1 MSNIPN
7 HSFIPIKHFQYKSF
21 KLVKNEQE
29 TLRQM
34 YEMEE
39 ELEGTDLRNL
49 RAFNKTYLIITKNVL
64 NKLDTGYFKKDV
76 AMRSVDT
83 AFGNYYFRAL
93 HGYISEGKCP
103 PAWKL
108 FFDACHENSHHQ
120 FVYMGLGVNAHV
132 NNDLPQTLF
141 DVLKGDLFKQD
152 YNKINEVIAQS
163 LKDVIL
169 NLNEKSATLNTA
181 QNYLLSIYK
190 LTLASLIRNWRN
202 KAWENYLMLNKDE
215 ISISSIE
222 DEASVIAKKLLA
234 IKHVHDLPKI
244 FSTLYF

>member
-7 HSFIPIKHFQYKSF
+7 HSFIPIKNFQYKSF

-39 ELEGTDLRNL
+39 ELEDTDLRNL

-64 NKLDTGYFKKDV
+64 NKLDTGYFKKDSV
-76 AMRSVDT
+76 MRAVDT
-83 AFGNYYFRAL
+83 VFGDYYFQAL
-93 HGYISEGKCP
+93 HGYINNGKCP
-103 PAWKL
+103 LAWKIL
-108 FFDACHENSHHQ
+108 FDACRENSHYQ
-120 FVYMGLGVNAHV
+120 FVYMALGVNAHV
-132 NNDLPQTLF
+132 NNDLSLALL
-141 DVLKGDLFKQD
+141 DVLKGDMFKDD
-152 YNKINEVIAQS
+152 YDRINEVIGIS
-163 LKDVIL
+163 LKEVIVSL
-169 NLNEKSATLNTA
+169 KEKSATLNTA
-181 QNYLLSIYK
+181 QNYFLSIYK

-202 KAWENYLMLNKDE
+202 KAWSNYQMLNIDE

-222 DEASVIAKKLLA
+222 DEASVIAKKLLT
-234 IKHVHDLPKI
+234 IKQVHDLPKV